1 MSTTLHT
8 YADGSVLGLMSA
20 RTLISIPIWKGNR
33 ILDKTHMESI
43 KTSVT
48 NPHLLDSGYKLV
60 CYQEPD
66 ASGIIVTQRYIVDGQ
81 HRVSVLKDHFAGT
94 LCAADF
100 NVTYTE
106 INVRDEADAIAYFN
120 KINHAKP
127 IQFKEDPAMIA
138 NRYIAAFSDMW
149 PSRHRIVRTAAT
161 HRPFMHVE
169 RLREALLAH
178 ADVLAHKTTAWF
190 VDAVKKK
197 NATLLRDYELLLAAG
212 GVNKDAKIVE
222 RCFEIQ
228 FALAVDPKLRWVTEI
243 CV

>member
-1 MSTTLHT
+1 MSTLHT

-33 ILDKTHMESI
+33 ILDKTHMNAI
-43 KTSVT
+43 KASVAD
-48 NPHLLDSGYKLV
+48 PRQLDSGYKLV
-60 CYQEPD
+60 CYTEPD
-66 ASGIIVTQRYIVDGQ
+66 ANGITVTQRYIVDGQ
-81 HRVSVLKDHFAGT
+81 HRVSVLKDYFAGE

-106 INVRDEADAIAYFN
+106 INVRDEAHAIAYFN

-127 IQFKEDPAMIA
+127 IQFKEDPQMIV
-138 NRYIAAFSDMW
+138 NRYIAAFGDCW
-149 PSRHRIVRTAAT
+149 PSRHRILRTAAT

-169 RLREALLAH
+169 RLRCALLAH
-178 ADVLAHKTTAWF
+178 VDVLTNKSVSWF
-190 VDAVKKK
+190 MDTVKRK
-197 NATLLRDYELLLAAG
+197 NGALLREYELLLASGAES
-212 GVNKDAKIVE
+212 KDVKIIE
-222 RCFEIQ
+222 RAQEIG